1 MSSLAVLCLLLAIIF
16 VALLLRSWSRIK
28 KHKWMSAGLY
38 ALPTSITFLS
48 LFLILLTISNLL
60 TYQRLTFERE
70 IARLSVAQLSD
81 QNYEVTLDYRDPD
94 LNRKADAFLIRG
106 DEWRLE
112 ARILKWRG
120 WANLIGLDSYY
131 QLDRLSGRY
140 RNIEQAGSQL
150 PTVHAL
156 SKEMRGIN
164 LWQLKRV
171 MKSSLPFLDAFYGQ
185 AVFLPLE
192 DAAVYT
198 ISINQTGLITRPA
211 NDIARQAVDS
221 W

>member
-1 MSSLAVLCLLLAIIF
+1 MSSLAVLSFLLAILF
-16 VALLLRSWSRIK
+16 VALLLRSWSRFK
-28 KHKWMSAGLY
+28 KHKWLNAGLY
-38 ALPTSITFLS
+38 LIPTSVTFLS
-48 LFLILLTISNLL
+48 FFLILLVISNLT
-60 TYQRLTFERE
+60 TYQRLTFERD
-70 IARLSVAQLSD
+70 IARLSIVKIVNH
-81 QNYEVTLDYRDPD
+81 NYEVTFDYLEVDQ
-94 LNRKADAFLIRG
+94 NNAANSFLIRG

-112 ARILKWRG
+112 ARILKWQG

-156 SKEMRGIN
+156 SNQDKGID
-164 LWQLKRV
+164 LWQLKRL
-171 MKSSLPFLDAFYGQ
+171 MKSNLPFLDAYYGH

-192 DAAVYT
+192 NAAVY
-198 ISINQTGLITRPA
+198 IVSINQAGLIARPGNEVA
-211 NDIARQAVDS
+211 QQALDS

>member
-1 MSSLAVLCLLLAIIF
+1 MSSLAVLSIILAILF

-28 KHKWMSAGLY
+28 KHKWVSAGLY
-38 ALPTSITFLS
+38 AVPTSISFLG
-48 LFLILLTISNLL
+48 LFLILLTISNLM

-70 IARLSVAQLSD
+70 IARLSVAKMSD
-81 QNYEVTLDYRDPD
+81 QNYEVTLDYLDPD
-94 LNRKADAFLIRG
+94 MNKKEAPFLIKG

-112 ARILKWRG
+112 ARILKWQG

-140 RNIEQAGSQL
+140 RNIEQAGSQI
-150 PTVHAL
+150 PTVYDL
-156 SKEMRGIN
+156 SKEKRGIN
-164 LWQLKRV
+164 LWQLKRL
-171 MKSSLPFLDAFYGQ
+171 MKSGLPFLDAFYGQ

-198 ISINQTGLITRPA
+198 VSINQTGLISRPA
-211 NDIARQAVDS
+211 NETARQAVDN